1 VAPDSFKGTFTA
13 PEVAA
18 AIGAGLARVGL
29 EVDSCPVA
37 DGGEGTRDVLVSALG
52 GRRVST
58 RVLDPLGREIDAEFG
73 VLGSTAVVEMAAAS
87 GLALLTP
94 AELDPWQATTYGTGQ
109 LICAAAMHARHVLV
123 TVGGS
128 ATVDGG
134 RGALKAISRQ
144 GGLRGVKVTVLYDV
158 RTPWERCA
166 AIYGP
171 QKGADHHTVMRL
183 AARLRA
189 FARRLPRDPR
199 GVVGGGAAGGLAGAL
214 WATLDAKLEPG
225 APYVLDVLQFNSRLE
240 FADAVICGE
249 GRIDSQSIEGKAVA
263 EIAARAQAA
272 GVSAHAVVGRN
283 ELDTEEI
290 ELLGLASVREA
301 STLAELTRAG
311 EQLAG
316 ELTSGL
322 KAAG

>member
-1 VAPDSFKGTFTA
+1 MRVVVAPDSFKGSFTA

-18 AIGAGLARVGL
+18 AIGAGLERGGL
-29 EVDSCPVA
+29 EVDTCPVA
-37 DGGEGTRDVLVSALG
+37 DGGEGTLDVLVSALG

-58 RVLDPLGREIDAEFG
+58 RVLDPLGREVDADYG

-87 GLALLTP
+87 GLALLAP
-94 AELDPWQATTYGTGQ
+94 DELDPWQATTYGTGQ
-109 LICAAAMHARHVLV
+109 LICAAAVRARHVLV

-144 GGLRGVKVTVLYDV
+144 GGVKGVKLTVLYDV

-166 AIYGP
+166 VVYGP
-171 QKGADHHTVMRL
+171 QKGADPHTVMRL

-189 FARRLPRDPR
+189 FARRLPHDPR
-199 GVVGGGAAGGLAGAL
+199 GVTGGGAAGGLAGAL

-225 APYVLDVLQFNSRLE
+225 APYVLDALKFDSRLE

-249 GRIDSQSIEGKAVA
+249 GRIDSQSTEGKAVS
-263 EIAARAQAA
+263 EIAARARAA
-272 GVSAHAVVGRN
+272 GISAHAIVGCN
-283 ELDTEEI
+283 ELDPEEI

-301 STLAELTRAG
+301 STLAELKHAG

-316 ELTSGL
+316 ELTS
-322 KAAG
+322 A